1 MARKPE
7 PTTFEGPTEPLPPVD
22 PIDTPNTTAP
32 IQHLSRAHLATAND
46 HLRPGDRVLHG
57 AGTWMWSAG
66 DFGRPEKDHHHNS
79 GSAVEGTSTTTYLGD
94 SLSDLPGTP
103 VRRTEAANATGMK
116 RLDPAL
122 GGWSNGNYQPYSTTP
137 QRGKTP

>member
-1 MARKPE
+1 
-7 PTTFEGPTEPLPPVD
+7 
-22 PIDTPNTTAP
+22 
-32 IQHLSRAHLATAND
+32 
-46 HLRPGDRVLHG
+46 
-57 AGTWMWSAG
+57 MWSAG

-79 GSAVEGTSTTTYLGD
+79 GSAVEGTSTPTYLGD

-122 GGWSNGNYQPYSTTP
+122 AVLTAVAQALPADLQGTCSTAIT
-137 QRGKTP
+137 QTNSW